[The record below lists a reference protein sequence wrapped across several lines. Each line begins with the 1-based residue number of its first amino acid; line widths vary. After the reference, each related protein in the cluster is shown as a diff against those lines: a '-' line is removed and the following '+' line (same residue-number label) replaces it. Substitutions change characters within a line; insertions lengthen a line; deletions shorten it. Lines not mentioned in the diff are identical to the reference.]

1 KMPMLGRKT
10 FDGGSP
16 SLGGIESKFV
26 IPHTKEAFGDEEEYT
41 ERMNLYD
48 KKIWTCQCTGHS
60 NHTHLGATLSEASCR
75 EKLAQTYDEIWE
87 EPVLKL
93 VHHSFS
99 PLESIVV
106 QANNTLL
113 TTLVHGET
121 VKFTVNKTDET
132 NHDGKEDSVKSEVGE
147 NSSDAKK
154 ILNSVSPSS
163 DKENKRQ
170 SLITDIFK
178 TGKLPNSTP
187 LTPPPPDIRRSARSP
202 STIVR
207 SGVSLKGKR
216 PKIIPAKYNILLVEE
231 NKIVSKVPSEH
242 LTRTMKPPNRD
253 QIRLFIRSNSIRPL
267 SSKKKVPWMV
277 NEDLVFRYKLPS
289 RVPEEEIVDI
299 LQLCSV
305 TTQQYLHGSD
315 TSISNGHCNGDVI
328 DVDDCDETSKKRKGE
343 KLQSQSKK
351 AKRDSLL
358 LKETKSSLDA
368 FLKKTTKLF
377 SEKIGE
383 IDGKSARQQGSP
395 RKSTSPKKKKQA
407 TILELTKKG
416 GIKMVSSRPPA
427 KSRGSKTP
435 KAQPLIVLQLV
446 ALKKEKRFRAH
457 KYKLTITAACK
468 ILTEKQ
474 RENLPPEVKEDVLAK
489 WEMVEFK
496 RKYDSMSASERK
508 EFLAQRRREK
518 QAPLGGVVSDK
529 FEDQHLTRAASFSFS
544 VLRFEAFYI
553 TFRRQLPSMELV
565 ELPES
570 LPNTAFGNVAMVCE
584 FLHTYHQ
591 LLAPKDPG
599 FHKQFHFHNIIE
611 AVTLGRN
618 GQQCQVTEMYQD
630 FYIINNQLFFIR
642 VTPSVCCE
650 LVRICLRQN
659 DEDVDEGKS
668 DSSSDAGFSDAELS
682 DSVSGYEFL
691 CGLAGR
697 DFHMLPNQ
705 QVEVLAALAYRVMNT
720 YAVQI
725 HIEDTSEKA
734 TTIYKKVLQHK
745 KEKKM
750 TEVPKIADP
759 SPIEPFLVKPNNEED
774 VMDEGIDLISRVKK
788 RKLLSE
794 KHRRAEEERRKKV
807 REQEER
813 ILREQKSKQ
822 EQAKADRQLEETR
835 TLARHLRRRLPLGT
849 DRNHSR
855 YWLFC
860 DGIPGFYIE
869 KGWVNDHVDYSTH
882 PETLNIQGIP
892 RTPKNSGVNHCPVAN
907 TDSNSKLNLLSHSLI
922 MTQAPKEEVTWP
934 HMGQNLWYSIETQEQ
949 LDQLVSSLCK
959 TGIRESRLIKSI
971 EKNYDLII

>member
-121 VKFTVNKTDET
+121 VKFTAKPGVTFLAKIQEKHVDVDVPETSTDPDTPDVIDKKEDVAENGDKTDET

-147 NSSDAKK
+147 NS
-154 ILNSVSPSS
+154 N
-163 DKENKRQ
+163 
-170 SLITDIFK
+170 
-178 TGKLPNSTP
+178 
-187 LTPPPPDIRRSARSP
+187 IRRSARSP

-427 KSRGSKTP
+427 KSGVP
-435 KAQPLIVLQLV
+435 KPRKPRQPLIVLQLV

-618 GQQCQVTEMYQD
+618 GGYMSPHKILLHQQCQVTEMYQD

-869 KGWVNDHVDYSTH
+869 KGWVNDHVDY
-882 PETLNIQGIP
+882 
-892 RTPKNSGVNHCPVAN
+892 
-907 TDSNSKLNLLSHSLI
+907 
-922 MTQAPKEEVTWP
+922 
-934 HMGQNLWYSIETQEQ
+934 
-949 LDQLVSSLCK
+949 
-959 TGIRESRLIKSI
+959 
-971 EKNYDLII
+971 